1 MSASRLIPPILVIA
15 LLTVNAA
22 AAVTFE
28 SAEKQSGLLEL
39 YTSEG
44 CSSCPPADRYLST
57 LKDKEGLWS
66 EFIPLAFHVDYWDY
80 IGWRD
85 RFANPAHTSRQ
96 RQHAREQSMRTI
108 YTPGFIYNGLEWKQ
122 WWARHYFD
130 FPDTGKAGKLA
141 VEIGDR
147 TASVR
152 FEPVNPPADD
162 LEINIALLGFDLETP
177 VAAGENTG
185 EVLKHDFVVLGSR
198 RGKLV
203 RSGGRYV
210 GTIVLPEK
218 SGDAPKY
225 AVAAWVSP
233 VGSQRPLQAVGGWLE

>member
-1 MSASRLIPPILVIA
+1 MFISRPILPV
-15 LLTVNAA
+15 LLGVLLATNAA
-22 AAVTFE
+22 NAVNFE

-57 LKDKEGLWS
+57 LKEKEGLWH

-96 RQHAREQSMRTI
+96 RRYARELAMRTI
-108 YTPGFIYNGLEWKQ
+108 YTPGFFHNGTEWKQ

-130 FPDTGKAGKLA
+130 FPETGAVGKLS
-141 VEIGDR
+141 VNIENQS
-147 TASVR
+147 ASAQ
-152 FEPVNPPADD
+152 FEPLGPMPGK
-162 LEINIALLGFDLETP
+162 LEINIALLGFGLESS
-177 VAAGENTG
+177 VKAGENTG
-185 EVLKHDFVVLGSR
+185 KVLKHDFVVLGTR
-198 RGKLV
+198 RGQLV
-203 RSGGRYV
+203 QSAGQYT
-210 GTIVLPEK
+210 GTIGLPET
-218 SGDAPKY
+218 STQAPRY
-225 AVAAWVSP
+225 GVAVWVSP